1 MGGQPLT
8 ELLWHKAL
16 VKEQKR
22 AKSIAPND
30 ILLFFRHRDNN
41 NSKFRDRL
49 PSELIIRTRDIFIFL
64 KLSAKRKFRKLDKT
78 ML

>member
-30 ILLFFRHRDNN
+30 ILLFSDIETITIANLETDCLVN
-41 NSKFRDRL
+41 
-49 PSELIIRTRDIFIFL
+49 PSFEHETYFFFL
-64 KLSAKRKFRKLDKT
+64 DYQQRENLEN
-78 ML
+78 